1 MAYSVQGNV
10 ITLTRGDT
18 LDLTVEIFNGESPYT
33 PASGDSIRFALKHD
47 RRNVAGTDYED
58 TQPIITK
65 TIDTSDMILHLDPTD
80 TKSLGFGS
88 YVYDIELTKADG
100 TVDTFITANKFVI
113 APEVH

>member
-1 MAYSVQGNV
+1 MAYSVKDNV

-18 LDLTVEIFNGESPYT
+18 LNLTVILRDGDSPYV
-33 PASGDSIRFALKHD
+33 PSSGDSIRFALKHD

-65 TIDTSDMILHLDPTD
+65 VIDTSEMILHLDPTD

-88 YVYDIELTKADG
+88 YVYDVELTKANGD
-100 TVDTFITANKFVI
+100 VDTFITASKFVI